1 MTPTKPETHGRTIGR
16 KARPGRP
23 GQELGDAIG
32 RALSATGTVV
42 NVLSFP
48 SIRATVAALAAAEG
62 LDLDTAALRV
72 VPQFDAT
79 IRAAS

>member
-1 MTPTKPETHGRTIGR
+1 MPSPETHGRVIGR
-16 KARPGRP
+16 KPKPGRP

-48 SIRATVAALAAAEG
+48 TIRAAVVALAAAEG
-62 LDLDTAALRV
+62 LDLDTAALRA
-72 VPQFDAT
+72 VPAFGV
-79 IRAAS
+79 RS